1 MENESCLSFAS
12 PPNRTTPEQSP
23 GLDHNSASF
32 FQCDELQKSPH
43 AHVAQRLAG
52 RADFFSARYPA
63 NGGARADFT
72 HGLGGS
78 SPRKHGKYLESTATE
93 QKALSVTE
101 KSSFYDSSSSG
112 E

>member
-23 GLDHNSASF
+23 GLEHNSASF

-43 AHVAQRLAG
+43 AHVSQRHTG
-52 RADFFSARYPA
+52 RADFFAARYAA
-63 NGGARADFT
+63 NGAHADFT
-72 HGLGGS
+72 HSLGGS
-78 SPRKHGKYLESTATE
+78 SPRKHVKYLESTATD
-93 QKALSVTE
+93 QKPLSVSE
-101 KSSFYDSSSSG
+101 KSSFYDSSSNG